1 MFTSMT
7 DSNAVT
13 TPEQAQQL
21 VLARINVLGIER
33 VSLLDALNR
42 VLARDEKATYD
53 NPPHDNSAMDGYAVR
68 FDDVGGASTENPVSL
83 EVIEEIPAGTIGKKE
98 VGPGQASRVMTGA
111 PIPAG
116 IDTVIKVEDTRAPD
130 ESSAQK
136 SSVDIMAPEEKGT
149 HIRRRGEDMRTGE
162 VLMPAGTVL
171 TAGEVG
177 ILASLQR
184 TFVPV
189 YRRPTIAI
197 LSTGDEL
204 VEIDEPLEP
213 GKIVNSNTASLSAM
227 VLAHGGVPV
236 MLPTAPDIKDEISRT
251 IETALGCDF
260 VLSSGGVSV
269 GEYDFIKDILKE
281 MDAEQVLWRVAMKP
295 GKPLFFCLLRG
306 KPFFGLPGN
315 PVSSLMSFLQ
325 FVRPAVRKA
334 SGFADNDWL
343 LPTARAHMRHPVNN
357 HGDRREYQRARLD
370 WDGDQLMADTA
381 YRAQGSHILTS
392 MLGANGV
399 AVLEPGQ
406 RAEAGGEVEVQI
418 IGDVFRPS

>member
-1 MFTSMT
+1 MNDPNTT
-7 DSNAVT
+7 L
-13 TPEQAQQL
+13 TPEEAQQL
-21 VLARINVLGIER
+21 VLARINILGVER
-33 VSLLDALNR
+33 VSLLEALGR
-42 VLARDEKATYD
+42 VLARDEKATYN

-68 FDDVGGASTENPVSL
+68 SDDIAGAAADRPVSL

-98 VGPGQASRVMTGA
+98 VGAGQTSRIMTGA
-111 PIPAG
+111 PIPVG
-116 IDTVIKVEDTRAPD
+116 VDTVIKVEDTT
-130 ESSAQK
+130 SSGK
-136 SSVDIMAPEEKGT
+136 SSVDILAAEEKGT
-149 HIRRRGEDMRTGE
+149 NIRRRGEDMRTGE
-162 VLMPAGTVL
+162 VLLPAGTEL

-177 ILASLQR
+177 VLASLQR

-189 YRRPTIAI
+189 FRRPTVAI

-213 GKIVNSNTASLSAM
+213 GKIVNSNTASLAAM
-227 VLAHGGVPV
+227 VAAHGGVPV
-236 MLPTAPDIKDEISRT
+236 MLPTAPDIEEEIRRT

-260 VLSSGGVSV
+260 ILSSGGVSV
-269 GEYDFIKDILKE
+269 GDFDFVKKVLDE
-281 MDAEQVLWRVAMKP
+281 MEAEQVLWRVAMKP

-306 KPFFGLPGN
+306 RPYFGLPGN

-334 SGFADNDWL
+334 SGYDDGELL
-343 LPTARAHMRHPVNN
+343 LPTARARMRHAVSNG
-357 HGDRREYQRARLD
+357 GDRREYQRARLD

-399 AVLEPGQ
+399 VVLEPGQ
-406 RAEAGGEVEVQI
+406 QADVGDEIGVQI
-418 IGDVFRPS
+418 IGDVFGTG

>member
-1 MFTSMT
+1 MFSVMN
-7 DSNAVT
+7 DSQAVL

-21 VLARINVLGIER
+21 VLARINVLGAER
-33 VSLLDALNR
+33 VSLLDALDR
-42 VLARDEKATYD
+42 LLARDEKATYD

-68 FDDVGGASTENPVSL
+68 FDDIAGASADKPVSL
-83 EVIEEIPAGTIGKKE
+83 EVIEEIPAGTIGKKQ

-116 IDTVIKVEDTRAPD
+116 IDTVIKVEDT
-130 ESSAQK
+130 K
-136 SSVDIMAPEEKGT
+136 SGGKTSVDIMACEEKGT

-162 VLMPAGTVL
+162 VLMPSGTRL
-171 TAGEVG
+171 SAGEVG
-177 ILASLQR
+177 VLASLQR

-213 GKIVNSNTASLSAM
+213 GKIVNSNTASLAAM
-227 VLAHGGVPV
+227 VMAHGGVPV
-236 MLPTAPDIKDEISRT
+236 MLPTAPDIEDEIRRT
-251 IETALGCDF
+251 IETGLGCDF
-260 VLSSGGVSV
+260 ILSSGGVSV
-269 GEYDFIKDILKE
+269 GDFDFVKKVLDDME
-281 MDAEQVLWRVAMKP
+281 AEQVLWRVAMKP

-306 KPFFGLPGN
+306 RPFFGLPGN

-334 SGFADNDWL
+334 SGYAEGQWL
-343 LPTARAHMRHPVNN
+343 LPTARARMRHLVKN

-399 AVLEPGQ
+399 VVLEPGQ
-406 RAEAGGEVEVQI
+406 RAEAGDEVGVQI
-418 IGDVFRPS
+418 IGDVFQAR